1 MPVVIAFVENGVFL
15 CYYMGDK
22 SASEANEMS
31 ICSTNEK
38 KSEKTPFVSIIMPV
52 YRVEKFLEAAVNSVL
67 EQTFDDYELLL
78 VDDCSPDKSG
88 VLCDEL
94 AGRDSRIK
102 VIHLNPNGGVSRAR
116 NTAMEKAIG
125 EYILFLDSDDVFDND
140 LVERV
145 VAVTRND
152 SVTENV
158 PADVVVF
165 GMLEEHYN
173 KNGELIN
180 KVEVLP
186 ERKSLK
192 TAQQVRE
199 YVLELEKIN
208 LYGNP
213 TKLYRAETLKKS
225 GALFPIMKFNEDII
239 FNIDFFNS
247 VERCEVLNFMPYHY
261 IKRFESSTTS
271 RFIATYYEDIM
282 VKIDKLYKQ
291 FEAWEM
297 LTPEVLDLIA
307 QRYVRYVFS
316 ALQRNCDKRSKM
328 NRKQRK
334 QFLDKVFESRLYSLL
349 RPNMSGSGLAGIMA
363 AKLKN
368 KQSFSCR
375 LIARIIYFIKKF
387 MPKLFG
393 RVS

>member
-1 MPVVIAFVENGVFL
+1 
-15 CYYMGDK
+15 
-22 SASEANEMS
+22 MS
-31 ICSTNEK
+31 TYATNEN
-38 KSEKTPFVSIIMPV
+38 KSQGTPYVSIIMPV
-52 YRVEKFLEAAVNSVL
+52 YRVEKFLEAAVESVL
-67 EQTFDDYELLL
+67 KQTFENFELLL
-78 VDDCSPDKSG
+78 VDDCSPDRSG
-88 VLCDEL
+88 ELCDEL
-94 AGRDSRIK
+94 ASRDSRIK

-116 NTAMEKAIG
+116 NTAMQMAIG
-125 EYILFLDSDDVFDND
+125 DYILFLDSDDVFDSD
-140 LVERV
+140 LVEKV
-145 VAVTRND
+145 VAATRNN
-152 SVTENV
+152 SETENA
-158 PADVVVF
+158 PIDVVVF

-173 KNGELIN
+173 KKGELVN

-192 TAQQVRE
+192 TAQEVRE

-213 TKLYRAETLKKS
+213 TKLYRTETLKKN
-225 GALFPIMKFNEDII
+225 GAVFPIMKFNEDII

-247 VERCEVLNFMPYHY
+247 VERCEVLDFMPYHY

-271 RFIATYYEDIM
+271 RFIATYYQDIM

-291 FEAWEM
+291 FEAWKM

-334 QFLDKVFESRLYSLL
+334 QFLEQVFESRLYSLL
-349 RPNMSGSGLAGIMA
+349 RPYMAGGGLAGIMA

-368 KQSFSCR
+368 KQSFMCR

>member
-1 MPVVIAFVENGVFL
+1 
-15 CYYMGDK
+15 
-22 SASEANEMS
+22 MS
-31 ICSTNEK
+31 TETTDK
-38 KSEKTPFVSIIMPV
+38 KSILKTPFVSIIMPV
-52 YRVEKFLEAAVNSVL
+52 YKVENFLEDAVNSVL
-67 EQTFDDYELLL
+67 AQTFDDFELLL

-88 VLCDEL
+88 ELCDKL
-94 AGRDSRIK
+94 ASRDSRIM
-102 VIHLNPNGGVSRAR
+102 VIHLNPNKGVSVAR
-116 NTAMEKAIG
+116 NTAMKEARG

-145 VAVTRND
+145 VAATKCD
-152 SVTENV
+152 SDKENQPV
-158 PADVVVF
+158 DVVIF

-173 KNGELIN
+173 KKGELIN

-192 TAQQVRE
+192 TAQEVRE
-199 YVLELEKIN
+199 YVLELERIN

-247 VERCEVLNFMPYHY
+247 VKSCEVLDFMPYHY

-282 VKIDKLYKQ
+282 VKIDRLYKQ
-291 FEAWEM
+291 FKDWDM
-297 LTPEVLDLIA
+297 LTPEVLELIA

-316 ALQRNCDKRSKM
+316 ALQRNYDKRANMS
-328 NRKQRK
+328 RKQRK
-334 QFLDKVFESRLYSLL
+334 QFLQEVFESSRFGLL
-349 RPNMSGSGLAGIMA
+349 KPYMSGGGLSGIMA
-363 AKLKN
+363 DKLK
-368 KQSFSCR
+368 KQKSLSCFF
-375 LIARIIYFIKKF
+375 IARTINFVKAF